1 MAEQTRATAGPGT
14 WADDQLA
21 ATVEKTLRPMS
32 LRQKCAFL
40 GGATAFGTRPYQSP
54 QVPRMQFSDGPHGMR
69 HQKQGN
75 HLGLGE
81 SDPATCFP
89 TAVTVANSWDPSLG
103 EDLGRALAEEAASQG
118 VGVVLGPGL
127 NIKRS
132 PLCGRAFEYFS
143 EDPVLAGKM
152 AAGYVRGIQSTG
164 VSACPKHFAV
174 NSQET
179 RRQSSD
185 SVIDERTLRE
195 LYLRGF
201 EIVVRE
207 SAPKCLMTSYNRVNG
222 TYANENPY
230 LLQHILRD
238 EWGYRGAVV
247 TDWGGSND
255 HVAGV
260 AAGSDFMMPDAGFA
274 EADELLRAVLGG
286 RLSEAVLDARVREGL
301 TLVLGTAPAVAVAPA
316 TFDVEGHHRLAQRI
330 AAESIVLLKN
340 EPQVTGGN
348 AATWDGHPILPL
360 RPGTRVALVGD
371 FAAHPRYQGAGSSL
385 VHCTKLDTL
394 LDQVRDS
401 GELELAGYAQGFERT
416 GKPNQ
421 ALVEEA
427 VRLARDAD
435 VVLACLGL
443 DESRETEGADRENLL
458 LGSNQVDCLRAV
470 ARENPNVVV
479 LLSAGGVVETDWA
492 KDARALVYLALGGQ
506 AGAAAAYDVLLGR
519 TNPSGKLAESWPW
532 HLSDTPTYGNFP
544 SLARTAE
551 YREGPYVGYRY
562 YHSAGMG
569 VADPFGFGLSYTRFE
584 YQGLNVAEN
593 GMSVSFCVT
602 NVGDVA
608 GAEVV
613 QVYVDGPRGGVFRP
627 TRQLAGFAKV
637 RLEPGQ
643 TKRVTVA
650 LDRRAYEYFNVRTD
664 TWEEDA
670 GTYLL
675 CVGASSE
682 DIRLTA
688 AVVRRG
694 TGAPDPYAG
703 VDVRRYQTADV
714 RNVPAAAF
722 AALLGRELPS
732 PRIPIDR
739 NMCLRDLN
747 HGRSPVFWAV
757 WAGLTMAEKA
767 AQRRGRPNT
776 GLEFVY
782 NMPLRSFWQMSGGR
796 ISPFMVDG
804 LVNEIRGLWGLGLAQ
819 FALGFPVNAARNLA
833 WSCNLAATDLAAE
846 PGSSRAGAGGLAWV
860 PLAWPGR
867 PVAAG

>member
-1 MAEQTRATAGPGT
+1 MGVQTEAVGPTVT

-21 ATVEKTLRPMS
+21 ATVEKTLRSMT
-32 LRQKCAFL
+32 LKQKCAFL
-40 GGATAFGTRPYQSP
+40 GGATSFGTRPYKQP

-222 TYANENPY
+222 TYANENPH
-230 LLQHILRD
+230 LLQDILRD
-238 EWGYRGAVV
+238 EWGYQGAVV

-260 AAGSDFMMPDAGFA
+260 AAGSSFMMPDAGFA

-286 RLSEAVLDARVREGL
+286 RLSEAVVDARVREGL
-301 TLVLGTAPAVAVAPA
+301 TLVLGTAPAVATAPA
-316 TFDVEGHHRLAQRI
+316 TFDVEGHHRLARRI

-340 EPQVTGGN
+340 DSQAEGGVE
-348 AATWDGHPILPL
+348 AAGAARPILPL

-394 LDQVRDS
+394 LDQVRNS
-401 GELELAGYAQGFERT
+401 NELQFAGYAQGFERV
-416 GKPNQ
+416 GKAND
-421 ALVEEA
+421 ALLEEA

-435 VVLACLGL
+435 VVLMCLGL

-458 LGSNQVDCLRAV
+458 LCSNQVDCLRAV
-470 ARENPNVVV
+470 AKANPNVVV

-506 AGAAAAYDVLLGR
+506 AGAAAAYDVLLGH

-532 HLSDTPTYGNFP
+532 HLSDTPTYGHFP
-544 SLARTAE
+544 SFAQTAE

-569 VADPFGFGLSYTRFE
+569 VAYPFGFGLSYTRFE
-584 YQGLNVAEN
+584 YSGLNVAED
-593 GMSVSFCVT
+593 GMSASVCVT
-602 NVGDVA
+602 NAGDVA

-613 QVYVDGPRGGVFRP
+613 QLYVDAPKGGVFRP
-627 TRQLAGFAKV
+627 ARQLASFAKV
-637 RLEPGQ
+637 HLEPGQ
-643 TKRVTVA
+643 TERVTLA
-650 LDRRAYEYFNVRTD
+650 LDQRAYQYFNVRTGA
-664 TWEEDA
+664 WEEDA

-675 CVGASSE
+675 RVGASSE
-682 DIRLTA
+682 DIRRTA
-688 AVVRRG
+688 AVVRTG

-703 VDVRRYQTADV
+703 VDVSRYQMADV
-714 RNVPAAAF
+714 RNVPSASF
-722 AALLGRELPS
+722 TALLGRDLPS
-732 PRIPIDR
+732 ARIPIDR

-757 WAGLTMAEKA
+757 WAGLTVAERA
-767 AQRRGRPNT
+767 TQRRGRPST
-776 GLEFVY
+776 SLEFVY

-804 LVNEIRGLWGLGLAQ
+804 LVNEIRGLWGLGFAQ
-819 FALGFPVNAARNLA
+819 FALGFPINAARNLA
-833 WSCNLAATDLAAE
+833 WSCNLAASDRETEERHLL
-846 PGSSRAGAGGLAWV
+846 PS
-860 PLAWPGR
+860 
-867 PVAAG
+867 AAGVSA